1 MDFYNSEEEK
11 EPAYI
16 TAKARISPLVTLLNR
31 SSPDG
36 ERKEI
41 FNRLI
46 NLGKNVSKKLEI
58 VFNKLK
64 DEDEMEVIAFD
75 IGRIQKLTKKIKD
88 NPDDIVS
95 FKQALEYIGIVN
107 QAMEETYSEYLEQK
121 IK

>member
-41 FNRLI
+41 FSDGEKKRNI
-46 NLGKNVSKKLEI
+46 QSSYKFGKKCFKK
-58 VFNKLK
+58 
-64 DEDEMEVIAFD
+64 
-75 IGRIQKLTKKIKD
+75 T
-88 NPDDIVS
+88 
-95 FKQALEYIGIVN
+95 
-107 QAMEETYSEYLEQK
+107 
-121 IK
+121 